1 MRTSSRIWLFLALL
15 LALGI
20 RFYQLG
26 FPPLNDDEARLALQ
40 AWKVAQ
46 GLRSSLDSQVLY
58 VHSTAALFFV
68 FGPYDFL
75 ARFWPALTGSLLV
88 LLPWALRHKIGERV
102 ALLFAFLLALDP
114 GMVALSR
121 QANAWMPVLFSLGMA
136 WITWEQGR
144 QAQTGIFLALALL
157 GGRPF
162 WEGLLFL
169 LIGMLLQRLLNV
181 KFPLLPF
188 DRAKDLS
195 HALLSF
201 LSTLVIGG
209 TLFFLSP
216 AGFGATWNAP
226 LELIQ
231 TWTKPQAPLTQ
242 MFLVLIGYELLPL
255 LLTLGFL
262 VIQNGEEKWK
272 IFTGVTFALPLLLS
286 GHTPN
291 SWMWFLVCTLFLAA
305 RALDLFL
312 EKSLP
317 LTWSTGLSSL
327 VSILLLG
334 FVAINLIG
342 IAANPTHPINAQP
355 IQLYGILP
363 LPPLRFL
370 VVLGAFFVLSASLLL
385 IGLEWGGQT
394 ASQALFTGVVLLL
407 GTYTLGSTWSVT
419 ALRFPD
425 GVELWSTAQ
434 SPSQA
439 KLLEQTVS
447 DLSLWHSGH
456 RFGEKIVLAGWTE
469 PPASLVWL
477 LRRHPLAFSQ
487 TIQLDGNST
496 LLITP
501 AMKVDAFPVPYRGQ
515 DFLWQRSP
523 SWEMGTTDILQWLF
537 FRHLPLKQEMLI
549 LWARND
555 IFEYK

>member
-1 MRTSSRIWLFLALL
+1 MRISSHIWLFLALL
-15 LALGI
+15 LALGV
-20 RFYQLG
+20 RFSQLG

-46 GLRSSLDSQVLY
+46 GLRPSLDSQVLY

-75 ARFWPALTGSLLV
+75 ARFWPALSGSLLV
-88 LLPWALRHKIGERV
+88 LLPWVLRQQIGERV
-102 ALLFAFLLALDP
+102 ALLLAFLLALDP

-136 WITWEQGR
+136 WITWERGHR
-144 QAQTGIFLALALL
+144 SWAGIFMALAIL

-169 LIGMLLQRLLNV
+169 LVGMLLQRLLPA
-181 KFPLLPF
+181 KSPLLPLYGTKEF
-188 DRAKDLS
+188 S
-195 HALLSF
+195 HALPSF
-201 LSTLVIGG
+201 LSTLVLGG

-226 LELIQ
+226 LEIIQ
-231 TWTKPQAPLTQ
+231 TWTKPQAPLPQ

-255 LLTLGFL
+255 LLALGSL
-262 VIQNGEEKWK
+262 VIQDGEEKWK
-272 IFTGVTFALPLLLS
+272 IFAGVTFALPLLFP

-291 SWMWFLVCTLFLAA
+291 SWMWFLVCILFLAA
-305 RALDLFL
+305 RALGLFL
-312 EKSLP
+312 EKSLS

-327 VSILLLG
+327 VATLLLS
-334 FVAINLIG
+334 FVALNLIG
-342 IAANPTHPINAQP
+342 IAENPTHPVNTQP
-355 IQLYGILP
+355 VQWYGIPLLP
-363 LPPLRFL
+363 LRPTAI
-370 VVLGAFFVLSASLLL
+370 LGALLLLTASLLL
-385 IGLEWGGQT
+385 IGLEWGKGT
-394 ASQALFTGVVLLL
+394 AFQALHNAAGLLL
-407 GTYTLGSTWSVT
+407 VLYTLGNTWSVT
-419 ALRFPD
+419 TLRFPE
-425 GVELWSTAQ
+425 GIELWSTAQ

-439 KLLEQTVS
+439 KLLEQTIS
-447 DLSLWHSGH
+447 HLSLWHSGH
-456 RFGEKIVLAGWTE
+456 RFGEKIVLAGWVE

-496 LLITP
+496 LSITP
-501 AMKVDAFPVPYRGQ
+501 TVNIETLPVPYRGQ

-523 SWEMGTTDILQWLF
+523 SWEMGTADILQWFF
-537 FRHLPLKQEMLI
+537 FRRLPLKQEMLI
-549 LWARND
+549 LWTRND
-555 IFEYK
+555 LFEYK

>member
-46 GLRSSLDSQVLY
+46 GLRPSLDSQVLY

-88 LLPWALRHKIGERV
+88 LLPWAFRQQMGERV
-102 ALLFAFLLALDP
+102 ALLLAFLLALDP

-136 WITWEQGR
+136 WITWERGQR
-144 QAQTGIFLALALL
+144 SWAGIFTALALL

-181 KFPLLPF
+181 KSPLYG
-188 DRAKDLS
+188 AKDLG
-195 HALLSF
+195 HALPSF
-201 LSTLVIGG
+201 LSTLVLGG

-231 TWTKPQAPLTQ
+231 TWTKPQAPLSQ

-255 LLTLGFL
+255 LLAIGFL
-262 VIQNGEEKWK
+262 LIQDGEERWK
-272 IFTGVTFALPLLLS
+272 IFTGVTFALPLLFP

-291 SWMWFLVCTLFLAA
+291 SWMWFLVCILFLTA
-305 RALDLFL
+305 RALGLFL

-317 LTWSTGLSSL
+317 LSWSTGLSGL
-327 VSILLLG
+327 VAILLLG
-334 FVAINLIG
+334 FVALNLIG

-355 IQLYGILP
+355 IRLYGILP

-370 VVLGAFFVLSASLLL
+370 AILGALLVLAASLLL
-385 IGLEWGGQT
+385 IGLEWGRQT
-394 ASQALFTGVVLLL
+394 ASQALLTGVVLLL
-407 GTYTLGSTWSVT
+407 GIYTLGSTWSVT

-425 GVELWSTAQ
+425 GIELWSTAQ
-434 SPSQA
+434 GPAQA

-456 RFGEKIVLAGWTE
+456 RFGEKIVLAGWPE

-501 AMKVDAFPVPYRGQ
+501 AVTGEVAPVPYRGQ

-537 FRHLPLKQEMLI
+537 FRRLPLKQEMLI
-549 LWARND
+549 LWAHSD
-555 IFEYK
+555 LFEYK